1 MCYTTHVADTPV
13 NNLITTI
20 TKKLATRPVMFEA
33 VKKIALTIESTGMSL
48 EDCALLARMTAQ
60 ELAALSDEIPEIPL
74 YFRLKR
80 VQYKEALLKVL
91 HAQATEV
98 KDVKI
103 AMYLLETNFSEE
115 YDPATKKEAAK
126 RRTKDDGSDLQK
138 LMKLVRTSA
147 PNSPVVES
155 MTIMEDVA
163 KSRTDYDD
171 ISKLVHG

>member
-1 MCYTTHVADTPV
+1 MDTPLK
-13 NNLITTI
+13 NLISTI
-20 TKKLATRPVMFEA
+20 KNKLADRPDALSA
-33 VKKIALTIESTGMSL
+33 VQKIGINIEKTGMSL
-48 EDCALLARMTAQ
+48 EDCALLARMTSQ
-60 ELAALSDEIPEIPL
+60 ELTALSDEVPEVPL

-80 VQYKEALLKVL
+80 AQYKSKLLEVL
-91 HAQATEV
+91 NAQATEV

-103 AMYLLETNFSEE
+103 AMYLLESNFSEE

-147 PNSPVVES
+147 PNSPVNEANTIVEA
-155 MTIMEDVA
+155 DV
-163 KSRTDYDD
+163 RTDTGFDD

>member
-1 MCYTTHVADTPV
+1 
-13 NNLITTI
+13 
-20 TKKLATRPVMFEA
+20 MFEA

-48 EDCALLARMTAQ
+48 EDCTLLARLTSQ

-80 VQYKEALLKVL
+80 IQYKEALLKVL

-103 AMYLLETNFSEE
+103 AMYLLESNFSEE
-115 YDPATKKEAAK
+115 YDPAVKKAVAK
-126 RRTKDDGSDLQK
+126 RRSEEDGSDLQK
-138 LMKLVRTSA
+138 LMKLVRSSA

-155 MTIMEDVA
+155 MTIATEQA
-163 KSRTDYDD
+163 HKETGYDD